1 MSQTERDQFLAL
13 IKNKKEELSGNRQAS
28 LLFLRRV
35 GIITQNGT
43 LRKEYKNLCIPPK
56 QD

>member
-1 MSQTERDQFLAL
+1 MSQAERDQFLKL
-13 IKNKKEELSGNRQAS
+13 IRSKKEELSGNRQAS
-28 LLFLRRV
+28 RLFLKRV
-35 GIITQNGT
+35 GIITQNGA